1 MANQKTVAEVEKLLL
16 PITEN
21 LGLSVWDIEF
31 VKEGP
36 EYFLRVYLD
45 KENGNIGID
54 DCETVSRALS
64 EELDRTDPIEQAYVL
79 EVSSAG
85 MDRLLKRPSDF
96 ERYLGEMIDVK
107 LYAPICGTKQ
117 MQARLLGY
125 ADGNITVDYNGQELV
140 IDLSKTVSVRLAV
153 IF

>member
-1 MANQKTVAEVEKLLL
+1 MASQKTVAEVEKLLL
-16 PITEN
+16 PIVEN

-45 KENGNIGID
+45 KENGSVGIN
-54 DCETVSRALS
+54 DCEAVSRALS
-64 EELDRTDPIEQAYVL
+64 DELDRTDPIEQAYVL

-85 MDRLLKRPSDF
+85 MDRLLKRESDF
-96 ERYLGEMIDVK
+96 KRYLEEWVDIK
-107 LYAPICGTKQ
+107 LYAPLCGTKQ
-117 MQARLLGY
+117 MQARLLRY
-125 ADGNITVDYNGQELV
+125 ADGCITVDYNGQELD
-140 IDLSKTVSVRLAV
+140 IDLAKTVSVRLAV